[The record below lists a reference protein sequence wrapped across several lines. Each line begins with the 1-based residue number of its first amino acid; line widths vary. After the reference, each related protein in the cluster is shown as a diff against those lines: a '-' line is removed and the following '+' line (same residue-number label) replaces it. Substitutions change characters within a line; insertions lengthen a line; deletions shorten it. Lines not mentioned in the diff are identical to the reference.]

1 MNGLVLKTQTANQE
15 NYWVCREILKTV
27 CMKASGWMDRRMEEE
42 YRYGQMG
49 QDMMVSGEMELIM
62 DMDDYVILLEIFI
75 LENGIMIC
83 NTAMEK

>member
-1 MNGLVLKTQTANQE
+1 
-15 NYWVCREILKTV
+15 
-27 CMKASGWMDRRMEEE
+27 MDRRMEEE
-42 YRYGQMG
+42 FRYGQMG
-49 QDMMVSGEMELIM
+49 QGMMVSGEMELIM